1 MSDRLSVGLLA
12 AAALCCA
19 GPVLI
24 GTGLAAAAWG
34 LVRGH
39 WPWLAAAAALVVLVV
54 AVRARNAR
62 ARKSAFFCDSSDTH
76 GGIRSSTDIHFG

>member
-1 MSDRLSVGLLA
+1 MSDRWSVGLLA
-12 AAALCCA
+12 AMGLCCA

-24 GTGLAAAAWG
+24 GTGLAATVWAMA
-34 LVRGH
+34 LGH

-62 ARKSAFFCDSSDTH
+62 ARKSAFFCASSDTH
-76 GGIRSSTDIHFG
+76 RGIRSSTDIHFG

>member
-12 AAALCCA
+12 AMGLCCA

-24 GTGLAAAAWG
+24 GTGLAGAVWG
-34 LVRGH
+34 VARGH

-54 AVRARNAR
+54 GVRARR
-62 ARKSAFFCDSSDTH
+62 ARSRNSAFFCTPADTH
-76 GGIRSSTDIHFG
+76 MGINPSNR